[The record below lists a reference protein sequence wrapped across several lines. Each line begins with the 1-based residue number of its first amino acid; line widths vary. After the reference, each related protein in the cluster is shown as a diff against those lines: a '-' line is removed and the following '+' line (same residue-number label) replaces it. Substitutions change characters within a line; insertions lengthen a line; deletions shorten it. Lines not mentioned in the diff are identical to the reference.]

1 MAKIKNLIKKTAVAS
16 EKSRVANSILKD
28 YSRVKDYAEIVDSE
42 IGKYSYVAQF
52 SLVNKTV
59 VGKFCSIAHGVYVGL
74 WEHNMNVSTHSF
86 YLYETSGN
94 FVKGYKNYDKDA
106 ILTEIENDVWVG
118 ANSVILKGV
127 TIHDGAI
134 IGAGAVVTKDVP
146 AYSIVVGNPA
156 RVIKYRFSKPD
167 ITFLLKSKWWNLPR
181 GTIQDMVNKEVF
193 CSIDKLKHYLRKR

>member
-42 IGKYSYVAQF
+42 IGEYSYVAQF
-52 SLVNKTV
+52 SLVNKAV
-59 VGKFCSIAHGVYVGL
+59 VGKFCSVAHGVYVGL

-94 FVKGYKNYDKDA
+94 FVKGYKNYDKDT

-118 ANSVILKGV
+118 ANSVILKG
-127 TIHDGAI
+127 TIIHDGAI
-134 IGAGAVVTKDVP
+134 VGAGAVVTKDVP

-167 ITFLLKSKWWNLPR
+167 IAFLLKSKWWNLPR
-181 GTIQDMVNKEVF
+181 STIQDMVNKKVF
-193 CSIDKLKHYLRKR
+193 YSVDKLKRYLRKR